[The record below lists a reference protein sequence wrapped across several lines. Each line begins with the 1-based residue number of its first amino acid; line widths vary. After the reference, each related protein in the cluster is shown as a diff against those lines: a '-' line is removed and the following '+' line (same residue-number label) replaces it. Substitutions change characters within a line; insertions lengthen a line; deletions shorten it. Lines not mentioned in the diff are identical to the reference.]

1 MLFRSEPIAEINR
14 SDLAGG
20 APRHQGSIRS
30 GFDLGKQV
38 ELDFWLRAVDRVAYI
53 DQVSIPGY
61 ITMDIRL
68 AWKPLKQLE
77 LALVGQN
84 LFQKRHPEYIPEFI
98 NTTASEVP
106 RSVYGK
112 VTWRF

>member
-1 MLFRSEPIAEINR
+1 M
-14 SDLAGG
+14 
-20 APRHQGSIRS
+20 SI
-30 GFDLGKQV
+30 D
-38 ELDFWLRAVDRVAYI
+38 
-53 DQVSIPGY
+53 GY
-61 ITMDIRL
+61 VTMDARI
-68 AWKPLKQLE
+68 AWKPLKTLE

-84 LFQKRHPEYIPEFI
+84 LFQRRHPEYIPETI